1 MTTTTLD
8 IAISHRVAVVWMAR
22 ETVRNAFNE
31 ASIAE
36 LTETFN
42 PRWVADPD
50 VRAIVLAGKG
60 PLSAPVQTWAG

>member
-8 IAISHRVAVVWMAR
+8 IHISHRVAVVWMAR

-36 LTETFN
+36 LTETF
-42 PRWVADPD
+42 RSLGADED

-60 PLSAPVQTWAG
+60 PAG